1 MKELVEGQN
10 LFDYI
15 NSTADKNRVLCEK
28 LIWEIFIQIVLALN
42 YIHVE
47 KGVVH
52 RDLSPNNILLEHGTK
67 RVKLADFGLAKA
79 HKCNQTNSRRNQEN
93 MQSAV
98 GTMPFSCPEIIIHAS
113 YGEKADIWSLGCV
126 LYFMLALR
134 PPFEASNPLALASA
148 IVEGR
153 YEPLDAFTKRLPRP
167 NNQIDDIIRVYDSRT
182 TQRLSL
188 IHI

>member
-67 RVKLADFGLAKA
+67 RVKLADFGTS
-79 HKCNQTNSRRNQEN
+79 C
-93 MQSAV
+93 V
-98 GTMPFSCPEIIIHAS
+98 GSGT
-113 YGEKADIWSLGCV
+113 
-126 LYFMLALR
+126 
-134 PPFEASNPLALASA
+134 
-148 IVEGR
+148 
-153 YEPLDAFTKRLPRP
+153 
-167 NNQIDDIIRVYDSRT
+167 
-182 TQRLSL
+182 LSL
-188 IHI
+188 PITAHQVSLSS